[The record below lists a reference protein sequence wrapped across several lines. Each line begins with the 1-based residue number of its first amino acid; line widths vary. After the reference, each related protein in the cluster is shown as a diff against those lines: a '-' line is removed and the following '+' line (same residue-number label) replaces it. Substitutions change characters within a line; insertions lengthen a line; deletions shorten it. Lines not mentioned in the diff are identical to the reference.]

1 MSRLIGKD
9 SLVGDGTGYGTVVG
23 DTTGPWSPSE
33 LSTDLLLWLD
43 AQTEGS
49 IVQIDSK
56 VSQWSDLSGNDR
68 HVTQTSASVRPT
80 YSSDTYGSCISYASD
95 DVLDIPSGA
104 VTALSPETFVIIGLC
119 NAGTSG
125 AGYRWVYYTGN
136 SNAASGSGQQ
146 ILFHSND
153 TTVMYDAY
161 DSNSNKYLASTP
173 LNVNQDS
180 VFSFYHDGT
189 NLVKRQ
195 YGAQFDSDITA
206 GTYNPA
212 TISKNQIGAPAFD
225 GKIYSF
231 IIANY
236 TSAADV
242 ERLEGYIC
250 HRYGAQA
257 LLDASHPYKSVA
269 P

>member
-1 MSRLIGKD
+1 MSRLIGDD
-9 SLVGDGTGYGTVVG
+9 SLVGDGKGYGTVVG
-23 DTTGPWSPSE
+23 ETIGTWVPTN
-33 LSTDLLLWLD
+33 LSTNLLLWLD

-68 HVTQTSASVRPT
+68 HVTQTSASARPT
-80 YSSDTYGSCISYASD
+80 YSSDLYGLCISYAAGNG
-95 DVLDIPSGA
+95 LNIPSGA
-104 VTALSPETFVIIGLC
+104 ITALSPETFVIVGLC
-119 NAGTSG
+119 NFGTSG
-125 AGYRWVYYTGN
+125 VASRYVYYNGRVSGTV
-136 SNAASGSGQQ
+136 GSGQIVQ
-146 ILFHSND
+146 AYSND
-153 TTVMYDAY
+153 ILYMYDSY
-161 DSNSNKYLASTP
+161 DRNINKYTGTNA
-173 LNVNQDS
+173 LNVSQNS
-180 VFSFYHDGT
+180 IFAMYHDGT
-189 NLVKRQ
+189 NIEKRQ
-195 YGAQFDSDITA
+195 YGAEFDSDVTS

-212 TISKNQIGAPAFD
+212 SVYVNQIGYSNFN

-242 ERLEGYIC
+242 EKLEGYIC